1 MSLKL
6 WRNGE
11 LGHTREGYF
20 RVIQQLTG
28 YWCMPDI
35 ELRGGFSYNGGF
47 RANAL
52 LTTCFF

>member
-20 RVIQQLTG
+20 RLIQQLTG

-35 ELRGGFSYNGGF
+35 ELRGGFGYNGGF
-47 RANAL
+47 RANAS
-52 LTTCFF
+52 LTT